1 MSKKDTT
8 YLYDYK
14 DKIANMNYHIKQ
26 TYNKSLAMFKYHN
39 LPDTIPAKYLELFLQ
54 SNGYVGI
61 AEYEGNLYAF
71 NGGLGGKPD
80 VYNDFTSFIVS
91 NPALNLNQEFTIDK
105 DCVIIDN
112 DYMRQGMGKT
122 FAIYASFLVE
132 NEISLMLA
140 NINTRCSIILSA
152 GDSGTVSSAKEFL
165 KQLEEGKQGV
175 IMDNAFLESLKIS
188 NVMGSKSVETLQSL
202 IQFNQYLKGSLLN
215 SIGLNANTN
224 LKKERLISAEIDVS
238 NDGLYPAVDNMLE
251 CRRIGIEK
259 INEMFGTKIEVE
271 FNSSWDY
278 RALNGMSVYNV
289 NDEITMDEAAKLE
302 GSANNEEDSTLDNG
316 TDEEPAENLVDSM
329 QVPESEESQ
338 DAEDEEGHQG
348 KTSGNV
354 IENLVDSMQM
364 SESEESQAAE
374 DEPNAAEDE
383 PNAAEDEPESE
394 ESQAAE
400 DEPEAKNLKLQMT
413 KKGIRGKH
421 QAM

>member
-71 NGGLGGKPD
+71 NGGLGGKPN

-122 FAIYASFLVE
+122 FAKYARFLVE

-175 IMDNAFLESLKIS
+175 IMDNAFLESLKIT
-188 NVMGSKSVETLQSL
+188 NAIGTKSMETLQSL

-238 NDGLYPAVDNMLE
+238 NDGLYPAVDNMLD

-259 INEMFGTKIEVE
+259 INEMFGTEIEVE

-278 RALNGMSVYNV
+278 RALNGMSVHNV
-289 NDEITMDEAAKLE
+289 SDEITMEEAAKLDEAAKLE
-302 GSANNEEDSTLDNG
+302 GSANHEAVSTPDTG
-316 TDEEPAENLVDSM
+316 TDAEPAENLDDSM
-329 QVPESEESQ
+329 QMPESEKSQ
-338 DAEDEEGHQG
+338 DAEGEEGYQG
-348 KTSGNV
+348 KTSSNV
-354 IENLVDSMQM
+354 ILRN
-364 SESEESQAAE
+364 ESADPDDADDESL
-374 DEPNAAEDE
+374 DESN
-383 PNAAEDEPESE
+383 ESLE
-394 ESQAAE
+394 GEMNESIVRRDIQ
-400 DEPEAKNLKLQMT
+400 DDT
-413 KKGIRGKH
+413 GK
-421 QAM
+421 QKDDTESK

>member
-39 LPDTIPAKYLELFLQ
+39 LPNTIPAKYLELFLQ

-71 NGGLGGKPD
+71 NGGLGGKPN

-112 DYMRQGMGKT
+112 DYMRQGMGKI
-122 FAIYASFLVE
+122 FAKYARFLVE

-175 IMDNAFLESLKIS
+175 IMDNAFLESLKIT
-188 NVMGSKSVETLQSL
+188 NAIGTKSMETLQSL

-259 INEMFGTKIEVE
+259 INEMFGTEIEVE

-278 RALNGMSVYNV
+278 RALNGMNVYNV
-289 NDEITMDEAAKLE
+289 SDEITMEEAAKLDEAAKME
-302 GSANNEEDSTLDNG
+302 GSANNEAVSTLDTG
-316 TDEEPAENLVDSM
+316 TDEESAKNLDDSM
-329 QVPESEESQ
+329 QMPESKESQ
-338 DAEDEEGHQG
+338 DAEDEEGYQG
-348 KTSGNV
+348 KTSSNV
-354 IENLVDSMQM
+354 ILRN
-364 SESEESQAAE
+364 ESADPDDAQDESLDESAE
-374 DEPNAAEDE
+374 SVEGEMN
-383 PNAAEDEPESE
+383 ESIVRRDIPDDTRKQKDDT
-394 ESQAAE
+394 ES
-400 DEPEAKNLKLQMT
+400 K
-413 KKGIRGKH
+413 
-421 QAM
+421 

>member
-71 NGGLGGKPD
+71 NGGLGGKPN

-122 FAIYASFLVE
+122 FAKYARFLVE

-175 IMDNAFLESLKIS
+175 IMDNAFLESLKIT
-188 NVMGSKSVETLQSL
+188 NAIGTKSMETLQSL

-238 NDGLYPAVDNMLE
+238 NDGLYPAVDNMLD
-251 CRRIGIEK
+251 CRRTGIEK
-259 INEMFGTKIEVE
+259 INEMFGTEIEVE

-278 RALNGMSVYNV
+278 RALYGMSVHNV
-289 NDEITMDEAAKLE
+289 SDEITMDEAAKLE
-302 GSANNEEDSTLDNG
+302 GVAKMEGSANNEAVSTLDTG
-316 TDEEPAENLVDSM
+316 TDAEPAENLDNSM
-329 QVPESEESQ
+329 QMPESEESQ
-338 DAEDEEGHQG
+338 DAENEEWYQG

-354 IENLVDSMQM
+354 ILRN
-364 SESEESQAAE
+364 ESADPDDVHDESL
-374 DEPNAAEDE
+374 DESNESVEGEMNESIVRRDIPNDTGKQK
-383 PNAAEDEPESE
+383 DDIES
-394 ESQAAE
+394 
-400 DEPEAKNLKLQMT
+400 K
-413 KKGIRGKH
+413 
-421 QAM
+421 